1 MDESYLKRFL
11 KRKIYV
17 KTRNNN
23 QYHLDVTFVGDGVLE
38 GIDKFSKVVVI
49 NISDIEII
57 EGGQR

>member
-23 QYHLDVTFVGDGVLE
+23 QYNLDVVFVGDGVLE